1 MNQQKLEITI
11 RRAEPDDYE
20 KIWQVFNDS
29 TVVWGTLQLPYPTKE
44 SWRQRL
50 QNSERI
56 GLLAFDE
63 NGYQDEAIGY
73 LGLGTRDRP
82 RTKHVGDIGMGVRE
96 AWQGQGVGSA
106 LMAAAV
112 DMADRWLNI
121 VRLELHVYTDNEP
134 AIHLYKKFGFDGYSL
149 APDSGVAEFWQKRL

>member
-1 MNQQKLEITI
+1 MNQQKLEIKI

-20 KIWQVFNDS
+20 KVWQVFSDP

-82 RTKHVGDIGMGVRE
+82 RMWVR
-96 AWQGQGVGSA
+96 
-106 LMAAAV
+106 
-112 DMADRWLNI
+112 R
-121 VRLELHVYTDNEP
+121 
-134 AIHLYKKFGFDGYSL
+134 
-149 APDSGVAEFWQKRL
+149 